1 MKQKLFVLGALGILL
16 VLLSEAYQVVGS
28 VVSSPIVAAL
38 LLNSLL
44 AACFLVYNRPPI
56 PSLFNFCSEF
66 VESRWIYFG
75 IGIYFL
81 CLCLVPMFSSAFGSI
96 PDRVFETPHFF
107 VTIILV
113 PIVEEVVFRLAIGG
127 WIRAMWEGLGGY
139 YLSALFFGTI
149 HATPTIGRIVE
160 GQVGVVLGPFLLAL
174 ICEWLYYKTKSLLAP
189 ILFHGMCNGSVLIF
203 MYTDP
208 RWLDWLSFLYI

>member
-1 MKQKLFVLGALGILL
+1 MLGALCILL
-16 VLLSEAYQVVGS
+16 VVLSEAYQLAGLL
-28 VVSSPIVAAL
+28 VSSPIVAAL

-44 AACFLVYNRPPI
+44 AAVFLVYKRPPI
-56 PSLFNFCSEF
+56 PSPFNFWAEF
-66 VESRWIYFG
+66 VESRRIYFG
-75 IGIYFL
+75 IGVYFIG
-81 CLCLVPMFSSAFGSI
+81 LCLVPIFSSGFGAI
-96 PDRVFETPHFF
+96 PDRAFETPPFF

-127 WIRAMWEGLGGY
+127 WIRAMWNGFGGY
-139 YLSALFFGTI
+139 YLSALFFGMI

-160 GQVGVVLGPFLLAL
+160 GQVGVILGPFLLAL
-174 ICEWLYYKTKSLLAP
+174 ICEWLYYRTKSLLAP
-189 ILFHGMCNGSVLIF
+189 ILFHGVCNGSVLIF